1 MQNKTAIWLFTI
13 LLTVACLYQLS
24 FGWVVN
30 SVEKDAKE
38 HAELRQLQV
47 QDSLMRL
54 DPAQYVYNVGKK
66 SIVFGNSETA
76 EIDSAGLSDLQG
88 FFEQQYLINVAGKSV
103 YPIFGHTYQYCKN
116 HQLNLGL
123 DLQGG
128 MAVTLEVSVPD
139 LVKNLAGPQAEVQ
152 SVFMDPFNAAM
163 KEHSETNVNFID
175 LFEKNWNAIDK
186 EQKMTR
192 FFSVGSKDKFDDDL
206 TNEQVIAVLKEEAY
220 KALDKTEEVIMTRI
234 NKFGV
239 SQPAVSKQPA
249 SGRIHLELP
258 GVKDVE
264 RARNLI
270 QKTAKLE
277 FWETPEIDENFA
289 GSIRLIKS
297 YLLDKERKELGNKV
311 MELDS
316 TYDLIPRDTVYQK
329 DSMGNLVLDTAGLR
343 MVDSVTMDS
352 IPRAYT
358 KAEKDSIIDASL
370 AGDNPWDRKIR
381 NTGQVTRGIIG
392 DVRLVDTAYVNSII
406 NDPKVRTSLPAYVEF
421 MWSYKEN
428 EAEDD
433 EEKRIDLYIIQKES
447 DGKARLTGADIAEAS
462 YSVDMERGSGWQI
475 NMNMTNEGADEWG
488 VWTEERI
495 GEPIAIV
502 LDNLVYS
509 APNIQQKITG
519 GNSRITG
526 RFTFE
531 EVKDVVTVLEGG
543 SLDAPAKIIDE
554 SKIGPT
560 LGQENIDSGLLSFVI
575 AIILVLVYMMFYY
588 KKAGA
593 VADVALVANIFFI
606 IGTLASLGAALTL
619 PGIAGIVLTI
629 GMSVDANVLIYERI
643 REEVRAGKGKR
654 LAITDGYKHAYSAI
668 IDANLTTLFTAIV
681 LAYFGSGPIQGFAIT
696 LIIGIFTSLFSAIF
710 ITRLIFT
717 YMLERKKEIS
727 FSTRLTEKVFANAN
741 YQFIKKRKIFYIISA
756 LIVAG
761 GVGSLVTKGL
771 DVGVEFSGGRKYH
784 IKVQNTV
791 KQDDLKKA
799 LTVAF
804 DNMPPE
810 VKSRG
815 NEYQY
820 EVTTKYKYTDKSLD
834 GNKMV
839 DAAVLKGMN
848 SLGFVFADDE
858 TSNDRAVANAKDD
871 GMADVK
877 GTYRIQEF
885 RQVDATITETL
896 IKSSFIAIILSLIVI
911 FAYIAFRF
919 RKWQY
924 GLGALLAMFHDV
936 IVVLSIF
943 SICWGAMPFTMEI
956 DQAFIAAILT
966 VVGYSINDTVVVF
979 DRIRERLGVHRKQ
992 DHKEVINGAL
1002 NSTLSRTINTS
1013 LSTFIV
1019 LLVIFLFAD
1028 SIKGFTFAL
1037 MIGVVVGTY
1046 SSLCIATPTVVDLS
1060 RNFDANKK
1068 KKKA

>member
-47 QDSLMRL
+47 QDSLIRL
-54 DPAQYVYNVGKK
+54 DPAQYVFNVGKK
-66 SIVFGNSETA
+66 SIVFGDSITG
-76 EIDSAGLSDLQG
+76 EIDNAGLSDLKG

-103 YPIFGHTYQYCKN
+103 YPVFGHTYQYCKN

-163 KEHSETNVNFID
+163 KEHSETSANFID

-206 TNEQVIAVLKEEAY
+206 TNEQVIEVLKLEAD

-316 TYDLIPRDTVYQK
+316 TYDLIPRDTIYKK
-329 DSMGNLVLDTAGLR
+329 DTLGNFVVDTAGLHL
-343 MVDSVTMDS
+343 VDSVTMDS

-381 NTGQVTRGIIG
+381 NTGQVNRGIIG

-406 NDPKVRTSLPAYVEF
+406 NDPKVRTSLPAHVEF
-421 MWSYKEN
+421 LWSYKEN
-428 EAEDD
+428 EADED
-433 EEKRIDLYIIQKES
+433 EEKRIDLYVIQKES
-447 DGKARLTGADIAEAS
+447 DGKARLSGADIADAS
-462 YSVDMERGSGWQI
+462 YSVDMDRGSGWQI
-475 NMNMTNEGADEWG
+475 NMTMTNEGADEWG
-488 VWTEERI
+488 VWTEEKI

-519 GNSRITG
+519 GSSRITG

-560 LGQENIDSGLLSFVI
+560 LGQENIDSGLFSFII
-575 AIILVLVYMMFYY
+575 AIILVLMYMIFYY
-588 KKAGA
+588 KKAGI
-593 VADVALVANIFFI
+593 VADIALVANIFFI

-717 YMLERKKEIS
+717 YMLERKKDIS
-727 FSTRLTEKVFANAN
+727 FSTRLTEKVFVNAN

-791 KQDDLKKA
+791 KQNDLKKA

-834 GNKMV
+834 GNKIV
-839 DAAVLKGMN
+839 DAAVLKGMG

-858 TSNDRAVANAKDD
+858 TSNDKAVANAKND

-896 IKSSFIAIILSLIVI
+896 IKSSFIAIILSLVVI

-919 RKWQY
+919 KKWQY
-924 GLGALLAMFHDV
+924 GIGALLAMFHDV

-943 SICWGAMPFTMEI
+943 SICWGIMPFTMEI

-1019 LLVIFLFAD
+1019 LLVIFLFSD

-1046 SSLCIATPTVVDLS
+1046 SSLCIATPAVVDLS

-1068 KKKA
+1068 KKRA

>member
-175 LFEKNWNAIDK
+175 LFEKNWNAIDN

-943 SICWGAMPFTMEI
+943 SICWGVMPFTMEI